1 MSPQPT
7 PRLPILLVGLV
18 LGAAAT
24 FALTRLGGSP
34 SSDTPASTT
43 KGTPPAPISA
53 KDAVTGSRGDRAPQL
68 GEGTFTVWGIVSPG
82 NEQLVAIASRATDG
96 TEVWI
101 MAPTWVAPSSSAP
114 DVTLRIKYES
124 ASTPMTPQDL
134 LNWAGTKPT
143 IRPLF
148 HGMSLTA
155 FVHDT
160 VVVWNGSTPRF
171 CVP

>member
-1 MSPQPT
+1 MSSQPT
-7 PRLPILLVGLV
+7 ARLPLLLVGLV
-18 LGAAAT
+18 LGAAAM
-24 FALTRLGGSP
+24 FAVTRIGGSP
-34 SSDTPASTT
+34 SSDSPAPSA

-53 KDAVTGSRGDRAPQL
+53 RDATNVNRDRAPQL

-134 LNWAGTKPT
+134 LNWAGTKPL

-148 HGMSLTA
+148 HGMNLTA

-160 VVVWNGSTPRF
+160 VVVWNGSVPRY
-171 CVP
+171 CNP